1 VKTKRDMAVV
11 YVDPGSG
18 RAKVNLY
25 TDIPPWTLPKME
37 PE

>member
-1 VKTKRDMAVV
+1 MAVI
-11 YVDPGSG
+11 YLDPGTK

-25 TDIPPWTLPKME
+25 TDIPPWTLPSDE